1 MKTTASIIFILLV
14 AANINAAAQEKN
26 SGKISYTLTM
36 NLHANLK
43 PEQMQYKDMI
53 PETATQDLSLWFN
66 GQHYK
71 TFYNPTQ
78 KKEGDGADVSI
89 NIESDN
95 GEELYVD
102 LEQKKQW
109 AKKNGKIK
117 EESINVSKGESVA
130 TGVTKTI
137 LGYPCQQL
145 ILINKKDST
154 IIWYTTALPL
164 KTGGP
169 IGMFTD
175 KGVVLEMQH
184 KKMGFVATSIEFT
197 PVTEEQLKISR

>member
-1 MKTTASIIFILLV
+1 MKTATQIIFILLIT
-14 AANINAAAQEKN
+14 ANTTTTAQEKN

-71 TFYNPTQ
+71 TFYNPVQ
-78 KKEGDGADVSI
+78 KKEGDDVEVDI
-89 NIESDN
+89 NIQSDN
-95 GEELYVD
+95 GDELYVD

-109 AKKNGKIK
+109 VKKDGKVK
-117 EESINVSKGESVA
+117 EEPMDIRKGESVA
-130 TGVTKTI
+130 TGVTKNI

-145 ILINKKDST
+145 ILTNKKDST
-154 IIWYTTALPL
+154 VIWYTTALPL
-164 KTGGP
+164 RAGSP
-169 IGMFTD
+169 IGMFTG

>member
-1 MKTTASIIFILLV
+1 MKTSAQIIFILLV
-14 AANINAAAQEKN
+14 AANTTAAAQEKK

-71 TFYNPTQ
+71 TFYNPIQ
-78 KKEGDGADVSI
+78 KKEGDDVEVNV
-89 NIESDN
+89 NIQSDN
-95 GEELYVD
+95 GDELYVD
-102 LEQKKQW
+102 LDQKKQW
-109 AKKNGKIK
+109 AKKDGKIK
-117 EESINVSKGESVA
+117 EEPIIARNGESITTSA
-130 TGVTKTI
+130 TKQI

-145 ILINKKDST
+145 IVINKKDST

-164 KTGGP
+164 KAGSP

-184 KKMGFVATSIEFT
+184 KKMGFVATSVELT
-197 PVTEEQLKISR
+197 PVTDEQLKISR

>member
-1 MKTTASIIFILLV
+1 MKTSAQIIFILLV
-14 AANINAAAQEKN
+14 ANITAAAQEKN

-71 TFYNPTQ
+71 TFYNPVQ
-78 KKEGDGADVSI
+78 KKEGDDVEVNV
-89 NIESDN
+89 NIQSDN
-95 GEELYVD
+95 GDELYVD

-109 AKKNGKIK
+109 AKKDGKLK
-117 EESINVSKGESVA
+117 ETPIDIRKGESVA
-130 TGVTKTI
+130 TGATKKI
-137 LGYPCQQL
+137 LGYSCQQL
-145 ILINKKDST
+145 ILTNKKDST
-154 IIWYTTALPL
+154 IIWYTTSLPL
-164 KTGGP
+164 KAGSP

-197 PVTEEQLKISR
+197 PVTDEQLKVSR

>member
-1 MKTTASIIFILLV
+1 MRTTSQIIFTLLFAV
-14 AANINAAAQEKN
+14 SINAAAQEKN
-26 SGKISYTLTM
+26 SGKISYVLTI

-43 PEQMQYKDMI
+43 PEQMQYKDMV

-66 GQHYK
+66 GQRYK

-89 NIESDN
+89 NIQSDN
-95 GEELYVD
+95 GDELYVD
-102 LEQKKQW
+102 LDQKKQW
-109 AKKNGKIK
+109 TKKEGKIK
-117 EESINVSKGESVA
+117 EEPINISKGESIA
-130 TGVTKTI
+130 TNATKQI

-154 IIWYTTALPL
+154 VIWYTTALPL
-164 KTGGP
+164 KAGGP

-197 PVTEEQLKISR
+197 PV

>member
-1 MKTTASIIFILLV
+1 MKTSAQIIILLLV
-14 AANINAAAQEKN
+14 ANVTAAAQEKN

-53 PETATQDLSLWFN
+53 PETATQDVSLWFN

-71 TFYNPTQ
+71 TFYNSVQ
-78 KKEGDGADVSI
+78 KKEGDDVEVNI
-89 NIESDN
+89 NIQTDN
-95 GEELYVD
+95 GDELYVD

-109 AKKNGKIK
+109 AKKDGKLK
-117 EESINVSKGESVA
+117 ETPIDVRKGESVA
-130 TGVTKTI
+130 TGVSKNI

-145 ILINKKDST
+145 ILIDKRDST
-154 IIWYTTALPL
+154 VLWYTTALPL
-164 KTGGP
+164 KAGSP
-169 IGMFTD
+169 FGMFTD

-184 KKMGFVATSIEFT
+184 KKMGFVATSVELT
-197 PVTEEQLKISR
+197 PVTDEQLEISR